1 MPPETDREKCIR
13 LFGKENPTWNDLVD
27 AGYHFVSGRKI
38 VKKEYMKIIDTDP
51 YNRVLAVVHL
61 LGGQYGSAD
70 LTIDDARVEN
80 AIEVV
85 LEIENRIKIKLEQ
98 EKG

>member
-1 MPPETDREKCIR
+1 
-13 LFGKENPTWNDLVD
+13 
-27 AGYHFVSGRKI
+27 
-38 VKKEYMKIIDTDP
+38 
-51 YNRVLAVVHL
+51 VVHL